1 MSDTTWTW
9 DDEYSTA
16 WAETDDPRVLAI
28 IQRDDEASSPDYD
41 STPPTLIGYEWGS
54 RADFT
59 TIGGKSSA
67 PEAWLR
73 ARNEWDEDTANR
85 FVRIFYEVKTV
96 YYLASSIDRYTW
108 AVVFDAADWREDMG
122 IDPDVELVADDLIVE
137 VQAYLDNDVYGIGY
151 AVNEG
156 RVTDETPVD
165 FSTFNPE
172 LVCWGFYG
180 DKYAMQSALDFEDGR
195 PELDTLLD
203 WDEPVKQLD
212 TNERT
217 AS

>member
-9 DDEYSTA
+9 ADNYCTA
-16 WAETDDPRVLAI
+16 WAETDDPRVLAV
-28 IQRDDEASSPDYD
+28 IQRDDMADSPNYD

-59 TIGGKSSA
+59 TIGGKSNA
-67 PEAWLR
+67 PDAWLR
-73 ARNEWDEDTANR
+73 ARKEWDEDTADR
-85 FVRIFYEVKTV
+85 FVRIFYGVRHV
-96 YYLASSIDRYTW
+96 HYLRSSIDQYVW

-122 IDPDVELVADDLIVE
+122 IEPDTELTSEDLTGE

-165 FSTFNPE
+165 FSTFVPE

-180 DKYAMQSALDFEDGR
+180 EKYAMESAIAFEHGR
-195 PELDTLLD
+195 PDLDTLLD

-212 TNERT
+212 SNERT